1 MKFAFTVGS
10 SALVHD
16 RLVSITAVS
25 TASYASAADMTGDTG
40 IAPVARIVG
49 RLTMGRPA
57 DQIVG
62 WIDAGRTP
70 LDIAEELLAE
80 APLVVDIPQLD
91 DDDDD
96 WAAATEW
103 WLDVMRRPDNGIHE
117 RLIWFW
123 HGHLTSG
130 LDKSGPDAMM
140 RQHALLRRHAL
151 GNFRTMLQEITLD
164 PAMLGWLDGGAST
177 ASAPNENYARE
188 LMELFALGRGAYT
201 EADVRNGARALAG
214 YRVDDDNRV
223 VPERDAMLTTSVGF
237 LGTRVRTASEVIDA
251 VCDHPACAPH
261 VIGALYGAIV
271 GSTPEPGRLDELA
284 ELFRSSDL
292 EIAPVVR
299 AIVLHP
305 SFLDDTTL
313 RPRSPVEWFLAFER
327 LTGAELD
334 GWTLELMGQTP
345 MNPPNVAGWPGVMR
359 WISAD
364 AVLTKASVAIDSTG
378 DTETLD
384 ASDPVADVIRRAGV
398 GTVSASTRT
407 VLDTIV
413 QRTPGRRELSS
424 LLHAA
429 IALSPEFSVT

>member
-10 SALVHD
+10 CALVHD
-16 RLVSITAVS
+16 RLVGINAVS
-25 TASYASAADMTGDTG
+25 TAGAASAADMTGNTS

-57 DQIVG
+57 DQIAG

-80 APLVVDIPQLD
+80 APLDVDIPELD
-91 DDDDD
+91 DDDD
-96 WAAATEW
+96 WGAATEW
-103 WLDVMRRPDNGIHE
+103 WLDVMRRPDTGIHE

-214 YRVDDDNRV
+214 YSVDDDNRV
-223 VPERDAMLTTSVGF
+223 VPERDAMLKTSVGF
-237 LGTRVRTASEVIDA
+237 LGSRVRTASDVIDA

-271 GSTPEPGRLDELA
+271 GSAPDPIRLDELA

-305 SFLDDTTL
+305 GFLDDTTL

-364 AVLTKASVAIDSTG
+364 AVLTKASVAIDSTW

-424 LLHAA
+424 LLHAT

>member
-10 SALVHD
+10 STVLHDPLVTLTDIH
-16 RLVSITAVS
+16 
-25 TASYASAADMTGDTG
+25 
-40 IAPVARIVG
+40 PVARIVG

-57 DQIVG
+57 DQIAS
-62 WIDAGRTP
+62 WIDADRTP

-80 APLVVDIPQLD
+80 APLDVDLPALD
-91 DDDDD
+91 EDDD
-96 WAAATEW
+96 WDAATNW
-103 WLDVMRRPDNGIHE
+103 WLDVMRRPDTGVHE
-117 RLIWFW
+117 RMIWFW

-130 LDKSGPDAMM
+130 LDKSGPAEMM
-140 RQHALLRRHAL
+140 RQHGLLRRHAL

-188 LMELFALGRGAYT
+188 LMELFALGQGAYT
-201 EADVRNGARALAG
+201 EADVHNGARALAG
-214 YRVDDDNRV
+214 YRVNENHRV
-223 VPERDAMLTTSVGF
+223 VPDRDAMLTTSVEF
-237 LGTRVRTASEVIDA
+237 LGSRVRTASEVIDT

-261 VIGALYGAIV
+261 VVAAMYTAIV
-271 GSTPEPGRLDELA
+271 GSAPEPERLNELA
-284 ELFRSSDL
+284 ELFRSSGL

-305 SFLDDTTL
+305 SLLEGTTL

-334 GWTLELMGQTP
+334 AWTLTLMGQTP
-345 MNPPNVAGWPGVMR
+345 MNPPNVAGWPGPKR
-359 WISAD
+359 WISTD
-364 AVLTKASVAIDSTG
+364 AVLTKASVALDSTW

-384 ASDPVADVIRRAGV
+384 SGDPVADVIRRAGV
-398 GTVSASTRT
+398 GTVSASTRS

-413 QRTPGRRELSS
+413 RRTPTRRELSS
-424 LLHAA
+424 LLHAT

>member
-1 MKFAFTVGS
+1 MKFAFTVNS
-10 SALVHD
+10 STVLHD
-16 RLVSITAVS
+16 LLVSTTRPTATVAATGVPGDS
-25 TASYASAADMTGDTG
+25 SIAS
-40 IAPVARIVG
+40 VARIVG

-57 DQIVG
+57 RDVVS
-62 WIDAGRTP
+62 WIEAGRTP

-80 APLVVDIPQLD
+80 QPLDVDVPELD
-91 DDDDD
+91 DDAD
-96 WAAATEW
+96 WNAPIDW
-103 WLDVMRRPDNGIHE
+103 WLDVMRRNDTGIHD
-117 RLIWFW
+117 RLVWFW

-130 LDKSGPDAMM
+130 LDKAGPAAML

-151 GNFRTMLQEITLD
+151 GNFRTLLQEITID
-164 PAMLGWLDGGAST
+164 AAMLSWLDGAAST
-177 ASAPNENYARE
+177 ATAPNENYARE
-188 LMELFALGRGAYT
+188 LMELFALGRGPYT

-214 YRVDDDNRV
+214 YRVDDAERV
-223 VPERDAMLTTSVGF
+223 ATERDAMLTTSVEF
-237 LGTRVRTASEVIDA
+237 LGTRVRTASDVINA

-261 VIGALYGAIV
+261 VVAALHGAIV
-271 GSTPEPGRLDELA
+271 GSAPAPGRLDTLA

-292 EIAPVVR
+292 EIAPLVR
-299 AIVLHP
+299 EIVLHP

-345 MNPPNVAGWPGVMR
+345 MNPPNVAGWPGAMR

-364 AVLTKASVAIDSTG
+364 AVLTKASVALDSTW

-398 GTVSASTRT
+398 GTVSASTRA
-407 VLDTIV
+407 VLDTV
-413 QRTPGRRELSS
+413 ARRTSGRRELSS
-424 LLHAA
+424 LLHAT